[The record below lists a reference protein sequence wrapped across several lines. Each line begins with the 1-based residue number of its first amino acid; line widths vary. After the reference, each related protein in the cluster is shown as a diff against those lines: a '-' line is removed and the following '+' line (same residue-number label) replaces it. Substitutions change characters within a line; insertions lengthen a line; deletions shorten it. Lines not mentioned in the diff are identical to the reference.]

1 MDEVDPGSGTDET
14 LPPVALTHS
23 AERDMEEREEVASLR
38 ERFVRA
44 SSPRKDE
51 EEEREG
57 VIGDVGAGME
67 VGEG

>member
-1 MDEVDPGSGTDET
+1 MDEVDPGSGTAET

-23 AERDMEEREEVASLR
+23 AEREMGERVEVSSLR

-51 EEEREG
+51 EEREG
-57 VIGDVGAGME
+57 VIGDVGGGME